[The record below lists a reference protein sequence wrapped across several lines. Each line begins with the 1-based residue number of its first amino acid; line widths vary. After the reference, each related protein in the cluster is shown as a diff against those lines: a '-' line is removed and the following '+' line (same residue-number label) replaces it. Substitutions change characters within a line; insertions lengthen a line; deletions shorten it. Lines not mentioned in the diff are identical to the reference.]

1 MNMSEKTMNEMNT
14 VEALTERSRAAQEQ
28 FAFATQEQ
36 ADAAARAICKIIY
49 DNAGMLGA
57 LAAEETRLGSV
68 EDKITKCRMKS
79 ALIWNSLKG
88 KKSVGIINR
97 IEERRMLEIAKPMGV
112 VASIVPSTNPVVTPM
127 SNAAFALKT
136 RNSVIFAPHP
146 RAVKCTKLLV
156 EMFRGELAKLGFPED
171 LVLGLEQ
178 VSIEDSGKLMSSAD
192 VIVATG
198 GMGMVKAAYSSGKP
212 AYGVGAGNVQC
223 IVDKD
228 ANLADAAGKIIIG
241 RSFDNGLICL
251 GEQTVFVQ
259 EDQFEEFIKE
269 MEKQGGCYIAEPELV
284 EKLRE
289 GIFPGGGVISRDV
302 VGLTAERVAEQ
313 IGLKVP
319 SGTRVIIAKAA
330 ALGHGDV
337 LCREKMCPVLT
348 VYPYK
353 TFEEGVAMMVENL
366 NCEGKGH
373 SISVHSSTP
382 EHVEYAALQCCV
394 SRVIVNQPAGT
405 TGGGSPTNGFTAT
418 TTLGCGS
425 WGNNSFSGNLNYDH
439 LMNITRVGYPYEESY
454 LPDPE
459 LAWQ

>member
-1 MNMSEKTMNEMNT
+1 MNETKQKEVMT
-14 VEALTERSRAAQEQ
+14 VEGLVARSKAAQEQ

-36 ADAAARAICKIIY
+36 ADAAARAVCKVIY
-49 DNAGMLGA
+49 DNAEMLGP
-57 LAAEETRLGSV
+57 LAAEETRLGS
-68 EDKITKCRMKS
+68 EADKVTKCRMKS
-79 ALIWNSLKG
+79 ALIWHSLKG

-97 IEERRMLEIAKPMGV
+97 LEDRRMIEIAKPMGV

-136 RNSVIFAPHP
+136 RNSIIFAPHP

-156 EMFRGELAKLGFPED
+156 DMFRTELAKLGFPED

-178 VSIEDSGKLMSSAD
+178 VSIEDSGKLMSLAD

-212 AYGVGAGNVQC
+212 ALGVGAGNVQC
-223 IVDKD
+223 IVDRD
-228 ANLADAAGKIIIG
+228 ADLADAASKIIIG

-251 GEQTVFVQ
+251 GEQTVFIP
-259 EDQFEEFIKE
+259 EEKFDAFIKE
-269 MEKQGGCYIAEPELV
+269 MEKQGGYYAAEPELADR
-284 EKLRE
+284 LRE

-302 VGLTAERVAEQ
+302 VGLTAEKVAAQ
-313 IGLKVP
+313 IGLDVP
-319 SGTRVIIAKAA
+319 EGTRVIIARAR

-337 LCREKMCPVLT
+337 LCREKMCPVLA
-348 VYPYK
+348 VYPYG

-366 NCEGKGH
+366 ECEGKGH
-373 SISVHSSTP
+373 SIGIHSNTP
-382 EHVEYAALQCCV
+382 EHVEYAALQCSV

-459 LAWQ
+459 LAWL